1 MDSATTEVDG
11 CFPVCGSSGR
21 ACRTI
26 KYSFFVTN
34 PSASPNL
41 INVAAGQFEEE
52 EMNIGKLDIAVT
64 GKMDETT
71 IISKIS
77 DVSLFSLSEGKLS
90 LDSFSIIHSSQ
101 AAESASQ
108 SLVSVSSN
116 GIFNIKN
123 CKITTDTSQQ
133 NEFSSPFF
141 DITRGSGTIVN
152 CEIRSVTFSNAPLIR
167 ATDAAEVILTNTKII
182 SIHRNLENGAAIE
195 SEMVSDGIIKI
206 NNVTL
211 SDCRCLSGNGG
222 GICCLMRSDNV
233 FDIGNSTAALFSSC
247 AVPVD
252 ATKKGKG
259 GGIFLIVEDS
269 ECDFSLKNLTFSN
282 CSAWKGRNLF
292 VDAPTLKDIINNSSI
307 GFSRTGMNDEDI
319 MGYEQGYQDIP
330 VTLIPFLKSFSP
342 PAFVGGMKERDFNA
356 CGFIDYPCS
365 TIEKVASVRFHNSAR
380 SLILRLGFVW
390 KEEIELNEYN
400 WSFQCEEAGDEIV
413 VAPSTEPTSQAL
425 ITTNQQTQFINV
437 IFLLPETLSQT
448 TKQFMCCQGFSLRL
462 TSCEIKPITG
472 ITSIEFA
479 PFAATNGMIIA
490 TNLVCSSFSLE
501 SQPLISLAGI
511 GVIGEFNRITAEAV
525 STTAE
530 CGFFEVKDRSTLKMS
545 NSLITSSETPST
557 NAFLKISTASTI
569 ELVNN
574 TLSNFERNGFNGGCF
589 ECTLT
594 DGAFLSVIGGS
605 FNNCKIVGGN
615 GGALSIKMD
624 AQSRFCIG
632 NTSTAED
639 VVSFSS
645 CSASKKTEENTA
657 FGGGIYLHA
666 EENAKNFVLKE
677 ISFIGCTAEKGNDLF
692 VYGYNLSAII
702 NEDSFAF
709 HPTLTDFSKFVGF
722 EKCTT
727 DTSYY
732 IPLVVFLW
740 NNFTSNGFASESEGG
755 DFGKCG
761 FSEVPCKTVNH
772 LILTRL
778 TPFPAEHNTI
788 TILSEASIHMA
799 FDISLTSSPPFSSLP
814 SLIIK
819 GNSCGTKLS
828 IFDEKSVDQASL
840 LHSSIELPLMNLTFS
855 LPPSLNETRSWL
867 VSSNKSLSFFNCSLE
882 LREGNGLTY
891 SLILI
896 EGGTFFASQMYI
908 GSISS
913 EIAISTTTPLIVIQV
928 TDLASF
934 MSCSFE
940 NVNHMQGNGSCIE
953 VENLLTSAKLI
964 ISNCTFSECFA
975 TAKEGAGGAL
985 LGSIADGA
993 FVEVNDSSFNSCR
1006 VPDDESFG
1014 RGLGGGMY
1022 LDFIGTS
1029 SRFQFCNISF
1039 ESCVAWKG
1047 KNIFLRAD
1055 SLSSKV
1061 TKKTMNFT
1069 FDVETSETPD
1079 LDELS
1084 GVENGNTNYMIPLVL
1099 LLRNFSGSCFVGGEN
1114 GIDDFLC
1121 GFEDYSCQTIL
1132 YAGAYRFGA
1141 SKALI
1146 RLLPTFSFKDR
1157 LNLDS
1162 QALYIDSIKDEAQ
1175 ILVESSGKGEGNA
1188 LIETSIEVNISG
1200 ICFVLPSTFS
1210 PSTRTALF
1218 SCSASSLS
1226 FSGCSISVPSFSL
1239 MYSFLVAS
1247 NGTIIQNKLKI
1258 CNTAFETTSG
1268 FIFRGDGTKGSFI
1281 QIDFQN
1287 VTTEAENGLIRVDSG
1302 ASLSVE
1308 NSQITDSSMISSE
1321 VIRSQLTTAMQLKNS
1336 SFRNIERRSGNGAL
1350 LVGAVGGGRKYS
1362 IANCS
1367 IEKSYCIENGN
1378 IKGGG
1383 IVAEVKRD
1391 GEWEF
1396 EKNNVK
1402 DCTVDGLHG
1411 FGGGM
1416 YLRFA
1421 EASVK
1426 YSMKSNHFESNDAK
1440 LGKDVYLLCPSPQ
1453 VMVNAIYWEG
1463 SAKENDATNTKWV
1476 FDDSVPQGAN
1486 ISILF
1491 YLFPPSTEIIYVE
1504 SGVETFQECGSK
1516 VYPCLSIPIGVDA
1529 LNENKKIVHLNNENE
1544 LNETIDRNGL
1554 PLTIE
1559 GERADR
1565 SELKIYEF
1573 GCFSLNSGTAA
1584 TTFTLSQLIFV
1595 LPQPQHGTE
1604 SLVNSMIFVSTG
1616 RFSVVN
1622 CLFGADDE
1630 LGVETDMLISSVI
1643 GGFIGFDS
1651 VSLSKLKFSGESGI
1665 THTSG
1670 GRILME
1676 NCNVTSVSSDGEGLM
1691 IGEAGSIV
1699 SLKNILVK
1707 TSVNGNG
1714 HFLKSINASQI
1725 EISEGCIFEG
1735 CQSVIKDGGFL
1746 HCETSDEG
1754 ELSIKDSKILLCS
1767 VSTLSG
1773 RGGGI
1778 FLHLLSEAN
1787 CNYQFTNIIFSKN
1800 TAQHGNDVFLSCVD
1814 LNKSVSSSRFETL
1827 VGDRMGTSTE
1837 MEGMD
1842 GFVFCDSPIDLSF
1855 LLNQRKASENIISD
1869 LGFDILGCGT
1879 EEYPCNSFWRG
1890 YMNINFMLSKKTL
1903 NVIQSTKVTDAF
1915 DLSGFTV
1922 RSSDELLYCS
1932 IFVDSTI
1939 SSSLPS
1945 SSSSLAVF
1953 SSSSETSFQRIAFQI
1968 PSGFASSHRNLF
1980 SSNSESD
1987 LSLIN
1992 VSFSSSSSSSS
2003 LDYTL
2008 ITAIGNFV
2016 LLKRCAVEMLSFS
2029 EAPLQLM
2036 CSSTFN
2042 ESNFLN
2048 VSSPNCEEGGI
2059 MKVALSEDNKMIIE
2073 NSSMKLCSCSLSNG
2087 RGGAVFINCSSA
2099 NQKLPFI
2106 FSSTIFEE
2114 NNAFTGKN
2122 AFIISSD
2129 LNQTV
2134 SELSFAF
2141 DYLIFADDSNAFT
2154 GSDGRSIDV
2163 DLFRYLI
2170 WYQSDAVYLSS
2181 AGCDVKRCGSE
2192 ADPCESFWKG
2202 MMQVGGEAS
2211 RKKMIIDRSTIIRDM
2226 FDLSNFSIESQKSEI
2241 EEEVKPALNMELNSM
2256 IKNQHFLLLESIS
2269 IFTLASF
2276 VNAEKAVILNEIGE
2290 LQFSNCALSSYAS
2303 TQQPGDYSFVISRSG
2318 IIKADKLLIQDIN
2331 AIQSIFVLEW
2341 NCKCLVSEVTSIS
2354 VRIVSGSLFFFE
2366 EETKINGN
2374 SASLICNG
2382 SSFNTIT
2389 RLDNGPSWLSVKTN
2403 QSIELQVNNSVFESI
2418 KAGDSEKGGMGFFVL
2433 TEESS
2438 MKISQCKIL
2447 QCGCSNT
2454 KGKGGGVYIFSEL
2467 FGKLD
2472 FAFIKCDF
2480 DGNIAWRGKD
2490 VFVECRN
2497 IESQINETQFKFDI
2511 QDGRYNRINAIYG
2524 IDAIHNNPTDLMDFI
2539 TIYQQST
2546 IFVSSGQEMRGEDSR
2561 QCEPVK
2567 LPCKTVSY
2575 GVDHVYGDLL
2585 RMLIIDEEST
2595 ISKEME
2601 LENLILKSLNK
2612 QKATIRFDDPLE
2624 KSRDYIIDALNDV
2637 LIERISFSFS
2647 SFQQITQGSVFHAK
2661 NCSLAMA
2668 ICTFTSFDCSSPSSV
2683 NILISVDS
2691 AVCSFRDV
2699 NINNLACKSIA
2710 TASGGFLLLQ
2720 EVNLDNVK
2728 SEQSCIIAKDTE
2740 LDVTSSN
2747 FVGVDVTS
2755 DTSAI
2760 VLVISSNEKMHIDN
2774 CTFDKS
2780 SSLSK
2785 KGISATLMHSTN
2797 VIMDSCLFSNNTQR
2811 EKNENESVL
2820 FDDVCVWNGSM
2831 LHLINCSAIVMDASF
2846 STCDA
2851 GGLSVNGGCV
2861 SLQAVNFTDIRKQIN
2876 KYPSSRRNIICT
2888 NSGLLDVVSL
2898 KGGDGL
2904 KDNTS
2909 LWILSD
2915 GCALSG
2921 LAAERPSPFFMPT
2934 LQAID
2939 TNIEGNEAVLTF
2951 TGALLLPCNLSFRII
2966 TAIGDVELIDRHD
2979 FHEDSF
2985 VSENSTIAKI
2995 PAAVISDA
3003 PDTADVYGCILFGDA
3018 INPSSTEL
3026 AILKNKTESKTGN
3039 DNLVKGGKE
3048 GKSSWALIIAVIFV
3062 VLFLIVLVVS
3072 IIVTVRWR
3080 KQKRRTKELE
3090 IIVEDTVKKD
3100 PKAFEM
3106 VTMEMS
3112 PEAQWRRAEREA
3124 EKKNEE
3130 RIKKRA
3136 FENSLGHSESSEH
3149 LLSESGSTEYIFGQD
3164 SDKIPEWMLEK
3175 VDEKEEEEEEAR
3187 KRTPSPSISSTSTTS
3202 TTDSDST
3209 FVRGEDLC
3217 PTTSSMSNLVDAMA
3231 CSSPH
3236 EKLIV
3241 DLRDSLFMLL
3251 HGRNKTKEMAI
3262 GSLQEREMTAAQI
3275 LFWVANLALH
3285 SFDEME
3291 NELSSLANLSP
3302 HIILFSEHMVICIAL
3317 HSDCSSDSDTSSI
3330 SSSTVVTSASDDDDD
3345 DSLPSSAFED
3355 EDDFKKECLRWKAP
3369 ELLINKKMMATKEAV
3384 SFSIGM
3390 MLWECLTL
3398 QIPFGEYEAEVAG
3411 QKIVK
3416 GERPDMSSVE
3426 EGNEEKTIKA
3436 CLSHNP
3442 SGRPSLVNLKR
3453 GFISH
3458 FPKGMAILT
3467 VADAIDF
3474 EQDTQY
3480 YAKCSSSGVS
3490 HAKRSVDHHQIE
3502 DDEKSLLTRMH
3513 L

>member
-1 MDSATTEVDG
+1 MIASCVMENTDNGYDGGIVSGMRVCRGTFRARNSSFLLSSRSSCQRISHDSSVETDIDG
-11 CFPVCGSSGR
+11 CFSTNWGGGSVALMYSSPGDCMTEVSFSHGKLNQSDLESGGGVWCTNSFALVFSECSFCSCLSVNSVGGAMAFSARVFDSLSTKLSFCFFEGNEAKGVGADIYASEEWSSIFVKENVHICRSISVSQTLVWVGSDDRSDLFIRYFSPIEVNSFNGIDNPLCGCQDR
-21 ACRTI
+21 KCRTI
-26 KYSFFVTN
+26 KYSFSVAN
-34 PSASPNL
+34 PSASPNH

-52 EMNIGKLDIAVT
+52 GINISKLDIAVT
-64 GKMDETT
+64 GRIDETT
-71 IISKIS
+71 IISKVS
-77 DVSLFSLSEGKLS
+77 NVSLFSLSEGKLS
-90 LDSFSIIHSSQ
+90 FDSFSIIHSSQ
-101 AAESASQ
+101 TAESASQ
-108 SLVSVSSN
+108 SLIFVSSN

-123 CKITTDTSQQ
+123 CKISTDTSQQ
-133 NEFSSPFF
+133 NEFSSPFL
-141 DITRGSGTIVN
+141 DIIRGSVTIVN
-152 CEIRSVTFSNAPLIR
+152 CEIGSVVFLNTPLIR
-167 ATDAAEVILTNTKII
+167 ASDSAELILTNTKII
-182 SIHRNLENGAAIE
+182 AIHRNLGNGAAIE

-222 GICCLMRSDNV
+222 GICCLMRSGNV
-233 FDIGNSTAALFSSC
+233 FDIGNSAAALFSSC
-247 AVPVD
+247 AVPVS
-252 ATKKGKG
+252 AAKKGKG

-292 VDAPTLKDIINNSSI
+292 VDAPTLKDIMYNSSI
-307 GFSRTGMNDEDI
+307 GFSRTGMNDEDL
-319 MGYEQGYQDIP
+319 MGYEQGYRDIP
-330 VTLIPFLKSFSP
+330 VPLIPYLKSFSS

-365 TIEKVASVRFHNSAR
+365 TIEKAVSVRFHNSAK
-380 SLILRLGFVW
+380 SLILRSGFVW
-390 KEEIELNEYN
+390 KEEIELSGYD
-400 WSFQCEEAGDEIV
+400 WSFQCEETGDEII
-413 VAPSTEPTSQAL
+413 VAPSVEPTSQAL
-425 ITTNQQTQFINV
+425 ITANQQTQFINV
-437 IFLLPETLSQT
+437 IFLLPETLSRT

-462 TSCEIKPITG
+462 TSCEIKPVTG
-472 ITSIEFA
+472 ITSIGFV
-479 PFAATNGMIIA
+479 PFTATSGIIIA

-501 SQPLISLAGI
+501 SQPLLSLAGI
-511 GVIGEFNRITAEAV
+511 SVIGEFNRITVESV

-530 CGFFEVKDRSTLKMS
+530 CGFFEVKSGSTLKMS
-545 NSLITSSETPST
+545 NSLITSSVTPSA
-557 NAFLKISTASTI
+557 NAFLKTSTASTI

-632 NTSTAED
+632 NISTAED

-645 CSASKKTEENTA
+645 CSASKKTEENTG

-677 ISFIGCTAEKGNDLF
+677 ISFSVCTAEKGNDLF

-727 DTSYY
+727 DTSYC

-761 FSEVPCKTVNH
+761 FSEVPCKTIDH

-778 TPFPAEHNTI
+778 TPFSAEHNTI
-788 TILSEASIHMA
+788 TILSEASIRKTS
-799 FDISLTSSPPFSSLP
+799 DISFSSSPSFSSLP

-828 IFDEKSVDQASL
+828 IFDEKLVDQSSL
-840 LHSSIELPLMNLTFS
+840 LHSSIELSLMNLTFS

-891 SLILI
+891 SLIFI
-896 EGGTFFASQMYI
+896 EGGTFFASQMDI

-913 EIAISTTTPLIVIQV
+913 EIAISTTAPLIVIQV

-1006 VPDDESFG
+1006 VTDDESFG
-1014 RGLGGGMY
+1014 RRLGGGMY
-1022 LDFIGTS
+1022 LDFIGTT

-1084 GVENGNTNYMIPLVL
+1084 GAENGNTNYMIPLVL

-1141 SKALI
+1141 SKAPI

-1157 LNLDS
+1157 LNLNS

-1175 ILVESSGKGEGNA
+1175 ILVESSGNGEGNA

-1426 YSMKSNHFESNDAK
+1426 YSMKNNHFESNNAK
-1440 LGKDVYLLCPSPQ
+1440 LGKDVYLIAPDARVVL
-1453 VMVNAIYWEG
+1453 NIIYWEG
-1463 SAKENDATNTKWV
+1463 SVKESDETNTKWV
-1476 FDDSVPQGAN
+1476 SDDSTPQEIN
-1486 ISILF
+1486 MSILL
-1491 YLFPPSTEIIYVE
+1491 YMFPQSDEIVYVE
-1504 SGVETFQECGSK
+1504 SGGSNVVVCGFIDM
-1516 VYPCLSIPIGVDA
+1516 PCSSIYRAFAA
-1529 LNENKKIVHLNNENE
+1529 LRESQSIIHLNDKNE
-1544 LNETIDRNGL
+1544 LNDTIESYGK

-1559 GERADR
+1559 GERTVR
-1565 SELKIYEF
+1565 SELTIDEC
-1573 GCFSLNSGTAA
+1573 GCFSLSAGTDA
-1584 TTFTLSQLIFV
+1584 TLFTLSQLIFV
-1595 LPQPQHGTE
+1595 LPLPQQGAQ
-1604 SLVNSMIFVSTG
+1604 SMVNSMIFVRVG

-1622 CLFGADDE
+1622 CLFGTNGDSFVAT
-1630 LGVETDMLISSVI
+1630 GMFISSVV
-1643 GGFIGFDS
+1643 GGFFSLDS
-1651 VSLSKLKFSGESGI
+1651 VSFSKLKFSGESGI
-1665 THTSG
+1665 THTSC
-1670 GRILME
+1670 GRVLME
-1676 NCNVTSVSSDGEGLM
+1676 NCNVTYVSSEGEGL
-1691 IGEAGSIV
+1691 IISEAGSIV
-1699 SLKNILVK
+1699 SFEDVQVK
-1707 TSVNGNG
+1707 ANENGNG
-1714 HFLKSINASQI
+1714 YFLKTINANQI
-1725 EISEGCIFEG
+1725 EISEGCTFQGIH
-1735 CQSVIKDGGFL
+1735 SAANDGGFL
-1746 HCETSDEG
+1746 HCEMSDEG

-1787 CNYQFTNIIFSKN
+1787 CNYQFTNIFFSENAAKYGKDIF
-1800 TAQHGNDVFLSCVD
+1800 FSCVD
-1814 LNKSVSSSRFETL
+1814 LNKSVSSSRFEAL
-1827 VGDRMGTSTE
+1827 IGDEMGAAIE

-1842 GFVFCDSPIDLSF
+1842 ELVFNEAPIDLF
-1855 LLNQRKASENIISD
+1855 LFLIQRKAGEIIISD
-1869 LGFDILGCGT
+1869 LAFDILGCGT

-1903 NVIQSTKVTDAF
+1903 NIMQSTKVTDAF

-1922 RSSDELLYCS
+1922 RSSDGFSYCS

-1953 SSSSETSFQRIAFQI
+1953 TSSSETSFQRITFHI
-1968 PSGFASSHRNLF
+1968 PSNFTSDHRNLF
-1980 SSNSESD
+1980 SSNSESE
-1987 LSLIN
+1987 LSFIN
-1992 VSFSSSSSSSS
+1992 ITFSSLSSSSSCS
-2003 LDYTL
+2003 LDYKL
-2008 ITAIGNFV
+2008 ITAAGNFV
-2016 LLKRCAVEMLSFS
+2016 LLKRCVVKSLLFS
-2029 EAPLQLM
+2029 EAPLLLM
-2036 CSSTFN
+2036 CFSNISECNFEGISS
-2042 ESNFLN
+2042 L
-2048 VSSPNCEEGGI
+2048 NCEEGGI

-2099 NQKLPFI
+2099 NQKLPFK
-2106 FSSTIFEE
+2106 FNSTIFEE

-2122 AFIISSD
+2122 VFIISSD

-2141 DYLIFADDSNAFT
+2141 DYSIFADDSNAFS

-2181 AGCDVKRCGSE
+2181 TGCDVKRCGSE

-2202 MMQVGGEAS
+2202 MMQVDGEAS
-2211 RKKMIIDRSTIIRDM
+2211 RKKMIIDGSTIIRDI
-2226 FDLSNFSIESQKSEI
+2226 FDLSNFSVESQKSEI
-2241 EEEVKPALNMELNSM
+2241 EEEVKSALNMDINSM
-2256 IKNQHFLLLESIS
+2256 IKNQYFLLLKSIS

-2276 VNAEKAVILNEIGE
+2276 MNAEKTVILNEIGE
-2290 LQFSNCALSSYAS
+2290 LQFSDCALSSYAS
-2303 TQQPGDYSFVISRSG
+2303 TQQPGDYSFVISKSG
-2318 IIKADKLLIQDIN
+2318 IVKADKLLIQYIN
-2331 AIQSIFVLEW
+2331 AIQSIFILER
-2341 NCKCLVSEVTSIS
+2341 NCKCELSKIS
-2354 VRIVSGSLFFFE
+2354 VNSIRMVSGCMFCFVDVTAKAQYIKTEFVCF
-2366 EETKINGN
+2366 N
-2374 SASLICNG
+2374 
-2382 SSFNTIT
+2382 SSFTTITGEDNKPACLSVEKNEPLVLEINNTIF
-2389 RLDNGPSWLSVKTN
+2389 DSC
-2403 QSIELQVNNSVFESI
+2403 
-2418 KAGDSEKGGMGFFVL
+2418 KANVSEKGGMEYFVL
-2433 TEESS
+2433 NEESS
-2438 MKISQCKIL
+2438 MRMSQCQIV
-2447 QCGCSNT
+2447 QCGCS
-2454 KGKGGGVYIFSEL
+2454 KQIGKGGGIFIFSEL

-2472 FAFIKCDF
+2472 FAFIKCYF
-2480 DGNIAWRGKD
+2480 DGNVAWKGKD

-2497 IESQINETQFKFDI
+2497 IESQINETQFLFEFQEENEKMNYDI
-2511 QDGRYNRINAIYG
+2511 FG
-2524 IDAIHNNPTDLMDFI
+2524 IDAVYDEPIDLMDFI
-2539 TIYQQST
+2539 TIYQQNT
-2546 IFVSSGQEMRGEDSR
+2546 IIVSSAQSKNGNNSR
-2561 QCEPVK
+2561 QCGTTK
-2567 LPCKTVSY
+2567 LPCRTVGY
-2575 GVDHVYGDLL
+2575 GTNHLFGKFL
-2585 RMLIIDEEST
+2585 RMLVVDEEGAIEQEVIFEDLT
-2595 ISKEME
+2595 F
-2601 LENLILKSLNK
+2601 KSLNK
-2612 QKATIRFDDPLE
+2612 LNADVLFEGNPQKT
-2624 KSRDYIIDALNDV
+2624 RDY
-2637 LIERISFSFS
+2637 LIE
-2647 SFQQITQGSVFHAK
+2647 AK
-2661 NCSLAMA
+2661 
-2668 ICTFTSFDCSSPSSV
+2668 
-2683 NILISVDS
+2683 
-2691 AVCSFRDV
+2691 
-2699 NINNLACKSIA
+2699 
-2710 TASGGFLLLQ
+2710 
-2720 EVNLDNVK
+2720 
-2728 SEQSCIIAKDTE
+2728 
-2740 LDVTSSN
+2740 
-2747 FVGVDVTS
+2747 
-2755 DTSAI
+2755 
-2760 VLVISSNEKMHIDN
+2760 
-2774 CTFDKS
+2774 
-2780 SSLSK
+2780 
-2785 KGISATLMHSTN
+2785 
-2797 VIMDSCLFSNNTQR
+2797 
-2811 EKNENESVL
+2811 
-2820 FDDVCVWNGSM
+2820 
-2831 LHLINCSAIVMDASF
+2831 
-2846 STCDA
+2846 
-2851 GGLSVNGGCV
+2851 
-2861 SLQAVNFTDIRKQIN
+2861 
-2876 KYPSSRRNIICT
+2876 
-2888 NSGLLDVVSL
+2888 
-2898 KGGDGL
+2898 
-2904 KDNTS
+2904 
-2909 LWILSD
+2909 
-2915 GCALSG
+2915 
-2921 LAAERPSPFFMPT
+2921 
-2934 LQAID
+2934 
-2939 TNIEGNEAVLTF
+2939 
-2951 TGALLLPCNLSFRII
+2951 
-2966 TAIGDVELIDRHD
+2966 
-2979 FHEDSF
+2979 
-2985 VSENSTIAKI
+2985 
-2995 PAAVISDA
+2995 
-3003 PDTADVYGCILFGDA
+3003 
-3018 INPSSTEL
+3018 
-3026 AILKNKTESKTGN
+3026 
-3039 DNLVKGGKE
+3039 
-3048 GKSSWALIIAVIFV
+3048 
-3062 VLFLIVLVVS
+3062 
-3072 IIVTVRWR
+3072 
-3080 KQKRRTKELE
+3080 
-3090 IIVEDTVKKD
+3090 
-3100 PKAFEM
+3100 
-3106 VTMEMS
+3106 
-3112 PEAQWRRAEREA
+3112 
-3124 EKKNEE
+3124 
-3130 RIKKRA
+3130 
-3136 FENSLGHSESSEH
+3136 
-3149 LLSESGSTEYIFGQD
+3149 
-3164 SDKIPEWMLEK
+3164 
-3175 VDEKEEEEEEAR
+3175 
-3187 KRTPSPSISSTSTTS
+3187 
-3202 TTDSDST
+3202 
-3209 FVRGEDLC
+3209 
-3217 PTTSSMSNLVDAMA
+3217 
-3231 CSSPH
+3231 
-3236 EKLIV
+3236 
-3241 DLRDSLFMLL
+3241 
-3251 HGRNKTKEMAI
+3251 
-3262 GSLQEREMTAAQI
+3262 
-3275 LFWVANLALH
+3275 
-3285 SFDEME
+3285 
-3291 NELSSLANLSP
+3291 
-3302 HIILFSEHMVICIAL
+3302 
-3317 HSDCSSDSDTSSI
+3317 SDCNQ
-3330 SSSTVVTSASDDDDD
+3330 
-3345 DSLPSSAFED
+3345 
-3355 EDDFKKECLRWKAP
+3355 KK
-3369 ELLINKKMMATKEAV
+3369 AV
-3384 SFSIGM
+3384 
-3390 MLWECLTL
+3390 
-3398 QIPFGEYEAEVAG
+3398 Y
-3411 QKIVK
+3411 
-3416 GERPDMSSVE
+3416 
-3426 EGNEEKTIKA
+3426 
-3436 CLSHNP
+3436 
-3442 SGRPSLVNLKR
+3442 
-3453 GFISH
+3453 
-3458 FPKGMAILT
+3458 
-3467 VADAIDF
+3467 
-3474 EQDTQY
+3474 
-3480 YAKCSSSGVS
+3480 
-3490 HAKRSVDHHQIE
+3490 
-3502 DDEKSLLTRMH
+3502 
-3513 L
+3513 